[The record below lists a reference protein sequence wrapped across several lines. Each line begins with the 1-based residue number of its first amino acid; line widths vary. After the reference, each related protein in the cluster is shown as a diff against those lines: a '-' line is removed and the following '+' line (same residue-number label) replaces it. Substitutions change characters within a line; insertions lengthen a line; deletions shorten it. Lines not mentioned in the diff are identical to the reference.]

1 MEEQKDSEKHLPTC
15 SVWLLWVPGGTEAV
29 SGYPWLT
36 QRNVDRLEGK
46 AGRVQE
52 KELAK
57 MQNLQQM
64 EGGWEEGSL
73 QAGCYRAKGEIYF
86 SSFLGQFFTMRAN

>member
-1 MEEQKDSEKHLPTC
+1 MEEQKDSETRLPTC
-15 SVWLLWVPGGTEAV
+15 SVWLLWVPGGTEGV

-36 QRNVDRLEGK
+36 QRNVDRLEEK

-57 MQNLQQM
+57 TQNLQQV
-64 EGGWEEGSL
+64 GVGWEEGFL
-73 QAGCYRAKGEIYF
+73 QASCSRAKGETYF
-86 SSFLGQFFTMRAN
+86 SSFFF